1 MSVREYLKLSRS
13 FNAVLTGVSPVMGAI
28 AMEQYDILTLF
39 LLFLIGFFGHIY
51 GFVLN
56 DIIDYNIDKTSK
68 EISDRPLVSGT
79 ISIKKAWIYA
89 IFSMMISFIIAFY
102 LALTTSIYY
111 PIIVLALSAV
121 FVTIYDLISKKIPG
135 MDIILTISIFFLIL
149 YGASTVVKDIF
160 NVTKLALIVCIL
172 GSIQVLF
179 MNAIAAGMKDI
190 ENDYRR
196 GARTLAI
203 KMGVRIIDGE
213 LKVPIT
219 FKSLA
224 YGIQLV
230 DILIVLLPFF
240 IVWNVAKLS
249 ILQYLQWGIIIIIGI
264 ILFILSSK
272 LLNMKYFDRK
282 KARGY
287 IGSHY
292 MINFTIVPIML
303 MTLNP
308 WAGLIM
314 FFPGLGFILSNI
326 ILHGTITQPKTM

>member
-28 AMEQYDILTLF
+28 AMEQYNLITLF
-39 LLFLIGFFGHIY
+39 LLFLIGFFGHVY

-56 DIIDYNIDKTSK
+56 DLLDYNIDKTSK
-68 EISDRPLVSGT
+68 EISDRPLISGT
-79 ISIKKAWIYA
+79 ITIKKAWIFA
-89 IFSMMISFIIAFY
+89 ITSMIISFIIAFY
-102 LALTTSIYY
+102 LALRTNIYS
-111 PIIVLALSAV
+111 PLIILILSAS
-121 FVTIYDLISKKIPG
+121 FVTIYDLISKKLPG
-135 MDIILTISIFFLIL
+135 MDIILTTGIFFLIL
-149 YGASTVVKDIF
+149 YGASTAEGIF
-160 NVTKLALIVCIL
+160 SVTKLALIVCIL

-179 MNAIAAGMKDI
+179 MNGIAAGMKDI
-190 ENDYRR
+190 ENDYKR

-203 KMGVRIIDGE
+203 KMGVRITDGR
-213 LKVPIT
+213 LKVPAS

-224 YGIQLV
+224 YGIQLI
-230 DILIVLLPFF
+230 DILTVFLPFF
-240 IVWNVAKLS
+240 IVWNITQLS
-249 ILQYLQWGIIIIIGI
+249 IYQYLQWAIIIIIGI
-264 ILFILSSK
+264 VMFVLSSK

-308 WAGLIM
+308 WAGIIM
-314 FFPGLGFILSNI
+314 FFPGIGFILSNI

>member
-1 MSVREYLKLSRS
+1 MLVREYLKLSRS

-39 LLFLIGFFGHIY
+39 LLFLIGFFGHTY

-89 IFSMMISFIIAFY
+89 IFSMMISFIIASY

-135 MDIILTISIFFLIL
+135 MDIILTTSIFFLIL

-160 NVTKLALIVCIL
+160 DVTKLALIVCIL

-190 ENDYRR
+190 ENDYKR

-203 KMGVRIIDGE
+203 KMGVRIIDGK

-224 YGIQLV
+224 YGIQLI

-240 IVWNVAKLS
+240 IVWNFTKLS

-264 ILFILSSK
+264 ILFVLSSK

-314 FFPGLGFILSNI
+314 FLPGLGFILSNI

>member
-1 MSVREYLKLSRS
+1 MPVREYLKLSRS

-39 LLFLIGFFGHIY
+39 LLFVIGFFGHTY

-89 IFSMMISFIIAFY
+89 IFSMMISFILAFY
-102 LALTTSIYY
+102 LAFTTSIYY

-121 FVTIYDLISKKIPG
+121 FVTIYDLISKKLPG

-149 YGASTVVKDIF
+149 YGSSTVVKDIF
-160 NVTKLALIVCIL
+160 SVTKLAVIVCIL
-172 GSIQVLF
+172 GSIQVLY

-230 DILIVLLPFF
+230 DILIVFLPFF
-240 IVWNVAKLS
+240 IVWKVTELS
-249 ILQYLQWGIIIIIGI
+249 IYQYLQWGIIIIIGI
-264 ILFILSSK
+264 ILFVLSNK
-272 LLNMKYFDRK
+272 LLNIKYFDRK

-308 WAGLIM
+308 WAGIIM
-314 FFPGLGFILSNI
+314 FFPGLGFVLSNI

>member
-13 FNAVLTGVSPVMGAI
+13 FNAVLTGVSPIMGAI
-28 AMEQYDILTLF
+28 AMGQNNIFTLF
-39 LLFLIGFFGHIY
+39 MLFLIGFFGHTY

-79 ISIKKAWIYA
+79 ISIRKAWIYA
-89 IFSMMISFIIAFY
+89 IFSMIISFIIAFY

-111 PIIVLALSAV
+111 PIIVLSLSAV

-135 MDIILTISIFFLIL
+135 MDIILTTSIFFLIL
-149 YGASTVVKDIF
+149 YGASSFAKDIF

-190 ENDYRR
+190 ENDYRQ

-213 LKVPIT
+213 LIVPVT

-230 DILIVLLPFF
+230 DIILVFLPFF
-240 IVWNVAKLS
+240 IVWNVTNLS
-249 ILQYLQWGIIIIIGI
+249 IFQYIQWGIIIIIGI
-264 ILFILSSK
+264 ILFVLSSK

-308 WAGLIM
+308 WAGIIM
-314 FFPGLGFILSNI
+314 FLPGIGFILSNI

>member
-28 AMEQYDILTLF
+28 AMEQYNILTLF
-39 LLFLIGFFGHIY
+39 LLFLISFFGHTY

-230 DILIVLLPFF
+230 DILLVLLPFF
-240 IVWNVAKLS
+240 IVWDVTKLS

-314 FFPGLGFILSNI
+314 FLPGLGFILSNI

>member
-28 AMEQYDILTLF
+28 AMEQYNLIYLF
-39 LLFLIGFFGHIY
+39 LLFLIGFFGHVY

-56 DIIDYNIDKTSK
+56 DILDYKIDKTSK
-68 EISDRPLVSGT
+68 EISDRPLISGT
-79 ISIKKAWIYA
+79 ISIKKAWAFA
-89 IFSMMISFIIAFY
+89 ITSMIISFIIAFY
-102 LALTTSIYY
+102 LAITTNIYP
-111 PIIVLALSAV
+111 PIIILILSAG
-121 FVTIYDLISKKIPG
+121 FVTIYDLISKKLPG
-135 MDIILTISIFFLIL
+135 MDIILTIGIFFLIL
-149 YGASTVVKDIF
+149 YGASTVKDIF
-160 NVTKLALIVCIL
+160 NVEKLALIVCFL

-190 ENDYRR
+190 ENDYKR

-203 KMGVRIIDGE
+203 KMGVRITDGR
-213 LKVPIT
+213 LKVPVS

-224 YGIQLV
+224 YGIQLI
-230 DILIVLLPFF
+230 DILVVFLPFF
-240 IVWNVAKLS
+240 IVWNITQLS
-249 ILQYLQWGIIIIIGI
+249 IYQYLQWTIIIIIGMI
-264 ILFILSSK
+264 MFVLSGK

-282 KARGY
+282 KARKY

-308 WAGLIM
+308 WTGIIM
-314 FFPGLGFILSNI
+314 FFPGIGFILSNI

>member
-28 AMEQYDILTLF
+28 AMEQYNIFTLF
-39 LLFLIGFFGHIY
+39 LLFLIGFFGHTY

-102 LALTTSIYY
+102 LAFTTSIYY
-111 PIIVLALSAV
+111 PIIVLALSAI

-135 MDIILTISIFFLIL
+135 MDIILTTSIFFLIL

-160 NVTKLALIVCIL
+160 YVTKLALIVCIL

-240 IVWNVAKLS
+240 IVWNVTKLS

>member
-1 MSVREYLKLSRS
+1 MSIREYLKLSRS
-13 FNAVLTGVSPVMGAI
+13 FNAVLTGVSPIMGAI
-28 AMEQYDILTLF
+28 AMGQNNIFTLF
-39 LLFLIGFFGHIY
+39 MLFLIGFFGHTY

-79 ISIKKAWIYA
+79 ISIRKAWIYA
-89 IFSMMISFIIAFY
+89 IFSMIISFIIAFY

-135 MDIILTISIFFLIL
+135 MDIILTTSIFFLIL
-149 YGASTVVKDIF
+149 YGASSFAKDIF

-213 LKVPIT
+213 LIVPVT

-230 DILIVLLPFF
+230 DIIIVFLPFF
-240 IVWNVAKLS
+240 IVWNVTNLS
-249 ILQYLQWGIIIIIGI
+249 IFQYIQWGIIIIIGI
-264 ILFILSSK
+264 ILFVLSSK

-308 WAGLIM
+308 WAGIIM
-314 FFPGLGFILSNI
+314 FLPGIGFILSNI

>member
-1 MSVREYLKLSRS
+1 MPVREYLKLSRS

-28 AMEQYDILTLF
+28 AMGQNNILTLF
-39 LLFLIGFFGHIY
+39 MLFLIGFFGHTY

-89 IFSMMISFIIAFY
+89 IFSMIISFIIAFY

-135 MDIILTISIFFLIL
+135 MDIILTTSIFFLIL
-149 YGASTVVKDIF
+149 YGASTFVKDIF

-190 ENDYRR
+190 ENDYKR

-203 KMGVRIIDGE
+203 KMGVRIIDGK
-213 LKVPIT
+213 LKVPVT

-230 DILIVLLPFF
+230 DIILVFLPFF
-240 IVWNVAKLS
+240 IVWNVTKLS

-264 ILFILSSK
+264 ILLVLSSK

-314 FFPGLGFILSNI
+314 FLPGLGFILSNI

>member
-1 MSVREYLKLSRS
+1 MPVREYLKLSRS

-28 AMEQYDILTLF
+28 AMGQNNILTLF
-39 LLFLIGFFGHIY
+39 MLFLIGFFGHTY

-89 IFSMMISFIIAFY
+89 IFSMIISFIIAFY

-135 MDIILTISIFFLIL
+135 MDIILTTSIFFLIL
-149 YGASTVVKDIF
+149 YGASTFVKDIF

-190 ENDYRR
+190 ENDYKR

-203 KMGVRIIDGE
+203 KMGVRIIDGK
-213 LKVPIT
+213 LKVPVT

-230 DILIVLLPFF
+230 DIILVFLPFF
-240 IVWNVAKLS
+240 IVWNVTKLS

-264 ILFILSSK
+264 ILFVLSSK

-314 FFPGLGFILSNI
+314 FLPGLGFILSNI

>member
-1 MSVREYLKLSRS
+1 MSVIEYLKLSRS

-28 AMEQYDILTLF
+28 AMEQYNIITLF
-39 LLFLIGFFGHIY
+39 LLFLIGFFGHTY

-89 IFSMMISFIIAFY
+89 IFSMIISFTIAFY
-102 LALTTSIYY
+102 LALTTNIFY
-111 PIIVLALSAV
+111 PIIILVLSAV

-149 YGASTVVKDIF
+149 YGSSTVVKDFF
-160 NVTKLALIVCIL
+160 NVTKLAVIVCIL

-190 ENDYRR
+190 ENDYIR

-203 KMGVRIIDGE
+203 KMGVRIVNGE
-213 LKVPIT
+213 LKVPMT

-224 YGIQLV
+224 YGIQLI
-230 DILIVLLPFF
+230 DIFIVFLPFF
-240 IVWNVAKLS
+240 IVWNVTKLS
-249 ILQYLQWGIIIIIGI
+249 ILQYLQWVIIIIIGI

-282 KARGY
+282 KARRY

-308 WAGLIM
+308 WAGIIM
-314 FFPGLGFILSNI
+314 FLPGLGFILSNI
-326 ILHGTITQPKTM
+326 ILHGTFVQPKTM

>member
-28 AMEQYDILTLF
+28 AMEQYDLVTLF
-39 LLFLIGFFGHIY
+39 LLFIIGFFGHTY

-56 DIIDYNIDKTSK
+56 DILDYNIDKTSK
-68 EISDRPLVSGT
+68 EISDRPLLSGT

-89 IFSMMISFIIAFY
+89 ISSMTISFIIAFY
-102 LALTTSIYY
+102 LAITTSTYY
-111 PIIVLALSAV
+111 PIIILILSAS
-121 FVTIYDLISKKIPG
+121 FVTIYDLISKKLPG
-135 MDIILTISIFFLIL
+135 MDIILSVSIFFLVL
-149 YGASTVVKDIF
+149 YGATTVAANIF
-160 NVTKLALIVCIL
+160 EVTNLAWIVSIL
-172 GSIQVLF
+172 GSIQVYF
-179 MNAIAAGMKDI
+179 MNTIAAGMKDI
-190 ENDYRR
+190 ENDYKR
-196 GARTLAI
+196 GAKTLAI
-203 KMGVRIIDGE
+203 KMGVRVTDGK
-213 LKVPIT
+213 LKVPVA

-224 YGIQLV
+224 YGIQLA
-230 DILIVLLPFF
+230 DILIVFLPFF
-240 IVWNVAKLS
+240 FVWNVTELS
-249 ILQYLQWGIIIIIGI
+249 IYQYVQWAVIIIIGI
-264 ILFILSSK
+264 IMFVLSSK

-308 WAGLIM
+308 WAGLMMI
-314 FFPGLGFILSNI
+314 FPGLGFILSNI

>member
-28 AMEQYDILTLF
+28 AMGQNNILTLF
-39 LLFLIGFFGHIY
+39 MLFLIGFFGHTY

-89 IFSMMISFIIAFY
+89 IFSMIISFIIAFY

-111 PIIVLALSAV
+111 PIIVLASSAV

-135 MDIILTISIFFLIL
+135 MDIILTTSIFFLIL
-149 YGASTVVKDIF
+149 YGASTFVKDIF

-190 ENDYRR
+190 ENDYKR

-203 KMGVRIIDGE
+203 KMGVRIIDGK
-213 LKVPIT
+213 LKVPIK

-230 DILIVLLPFF
+230 DILLVLLPFF
-240 IVWNVAKLS
+240 IVWNVTKLS

-264 ILFILSSK
+264 ILFVLSSK

-314 FFPGLGFILSNI
+314 FLPGLGFILSNI
-326 ILHGTITQPKTM
+326 ILHGTISQPKTM

>member
-28 AMEQYDILTLF
+28 AMGQNNILTLF
-39 LLFLIGFFGHIY
+39 MLFLIGFFGHTY

-89 IFSMMISFIIAFY
+89 IFSMIISFIIAFY

-111 PIIVLALSAV
+111 PIIVLVLSAV
-121 FVTIYDLISKKIPG
+121 FVTIYDSISKKIPG
-135 MDIILTISIFFLIL
+135 MDIILTTSIFFLIL
-149 YGASTVVKDIF
+149 YGASTFVKDIF

-190 ENDYRR
+190 ENDYKR

-203 KMGVRIIDGE
+203 KMGVRIIDGK
-213 LKVPIT
+213 LKVPVT

-230 DILIVLLPFF
+230 DIILVFLPFF
-240 IVWNVAKLS
+240 IVWNVTKLS

-264 ILFILSSK
+264 ILLVLSSK

-314 FFPGLGFILSNI
+314 FLPGLGFILSNI